1 MKLIVI
7 DKKNQKARLNK
18 LVEWSLYFIGYTLAF
33 LIVSSL
39 FKSFQLSDKHT
50 ILWAIIATFIICI
63 INKTIKPIIFTLTI
77 PITGLTMG
85 LFYFIINMGILKL
98 VDILLQDKLNFTNIW
113 ILFFI
118 SILISLIHVIIEE
131 LITKPII
138 KKVKHH
144 E

>member
-18 LVEWSLYFIGYTLAF
+18 LVEWTLYFIGYTLAF